1 MLETITTIMFMF
13 SRIISS
19 HADIVATNHVMN

>member
-19 HADIVATNHVMN
+19 HPDIVVTNHVMN